1 MKKLLCIFVSAL
13 LAAGVFGVT
22 ASAAN
27 ETVVEFM
34 AFDTIEPGNYLSPAE
49 GVTTAINEA
58 SYYDELFDTIYY
70 SLANMESTIDFTKF
84 NFPITE
90 EYSKIIGK
98 VYNYVTLLSPE
109 LFLGITLGDSFSGV
123 LNSNNEPIIKSIDVS
138 YDRTKTEYNEQ
149 YKEYKQELDSIVAAV
164 PQGLT
169 DLEKVLYTY
178 NYLALNFRYEQN
190 YHNVPKENLIRD
202 VYNFFTKGEGVCYAY
217 SSAFIAIMNEIGIKA
232 TYAIDDADEH
242 AWNIVYL
249 DGKPYHIDCTHAD
262 PTSDGTVEEN
272 SEDGVKQVTYCYDTV
287 GLVSYDHFLKSDDT
301 IKNACELHKEYTT
314 YEEMLFGTDISCIDT
329 EYDSGY
335 VWLNGTV
342 ASPFTYCDGSWY
354 YMDYYD
360 DNPKDNVNGIT
371 RLLKMD
377 NTFKSSIETEAVIDD
392 IWYTD
397 ESHWYFWPGYFGSI
411 FTFGNEV
418 CYSTPK
424 GFSLYNPQTSSI
436 TELSCEKY
444 DLGSNSIYG
453 CSYDGHGNIKV
464 LCQSSPKDVPKNNIT
479 VKVSMGSNA
488 AALTATQK
496 FIITGECD
504 KNWGYFD
511 VSGDIGIDIRDLVAL
526 KKRAASVS
534 GGNSGEYFPGNW

>member
-90 EYSKIIGK
+90 EYSNIIGK

-109 LFLGITLGDSFSGV
+109 LFLGITLGDLFSGV

-190 YHNVPKENLIRD
+190 SYNVPNEDRIRD

-217 SSAFIAIMNEIGIKA
+217 SQAFIAIMNELGIKA
-232 TYAIDDADEH
+232 TYAIDDAHNH

-262 PTSDGTVEEN
+262 PISKVTVEEKI
-272 SEDGVKQVTYCYDTV
+272 EDDVKQVTYCYDTA
-287 GLVSYDHFLKSDDT
+287 GLVSYDHFLKSDNT
-301 IKNACELHKEYTT
+301 INACEEHSEYTT
-314 YEEMLFGTDISCIDT
+314 YEEKLFGTDISCTDT
-329 EYDSGY
+329 AYDSGY
-335 VWLNGTV
+335 VWLNSTV

-354 YMDYYD
+354 YMDYNGD
-360 DNPKDNVNGIT
+360 KDETWLVST
-371 RLLKMD
+371 D
-377 NTFKSSIETEAVIDD
+377 NTFKSADYKVVKIDD
-392 IWYTD
+392 VWD
-397 ESHWYFWPGYFGSI
+397 ADGGGNWLGYFGSI

-418 CYSTPK
+418 CYSTPE
-424 GFSLYNPQTSSI
+424 GFSLYNPQTGSI

-464 LCQSSPKDVPKNNIT
+464 LCQSSPNDVPKNNIT

-534 GGNSGEYFPGNW
+534 VGDSGGWIESDF

>member
-22 ASAAN
+22 ASASAKEEAV
-27 ETVVEFM
+27 ETAIFNAAEF
-34 AFDTIEPGNYLSPAE
+34 GNYLSSS
-49 GVTTAINEA
+49 EA
-58 SYYDELFDTIYY
+58 GTKLYSSTDVDELYNVIY
-70 SLANMESTIDFTKF
+70 N
-84 NFPITE
+84 
-90 EYSKIIGK
+90 
-98 VYNYVTLLSPE
+98 
-109 LFLGITLGDSFSGV
+109 GI
-123 LNSNNEPIIKSIDVS
+123 LNSETQIDVS
-138 YDRTKTEYNEQ
+138 SYQLSKNDENLNLVYYIIEHIVCKYPELNFKKGKGFSYSYNENTNKILSILLTYNENYALQ
-149 YKEYKQELDSIVAAV
+149 YAEYKEILDNIVANI

-190 YHNVPKENLIRD
+190 YLNVPDEDLIRD
-202 VYNFFTKGEGVCYAY
+202 VYNFFTKGEGVCVAY
-217 SSAFIAIMNEIGIKA
+217 SLAFIAIMNEIGIKA
-232 TYAIDDADEH
+232 TYVKDDYDRH

-249 DGKPYHIDCTHAD
+249 DNEPYHIDCTFAD
-262 PTSDGTVEEN
+262 PTVEGKTDE
-272 SEDGVKQVTYCYDTV
+272 VTYAYDTA
-287 GLVSYDHFLKSDDT
+287 GLVNYNCFLKSDLTLNSD
-301 IKNACELHKEYTT
+301 NQHNEYTT
-314 YEEMLFGTDISCIDT
+314 FEELLFGNSIRCNDT
-329 EYDSGY
+329 AYDSGY
-335 VWLNGTV
+335 VWLNSTI

-354 YMDYYD
+354 YMDYNGD
-360 DNPKDNVNGIT
+360 KDETWLVST
-371 RLLKMD
+371 D
-377 NTFKSSIETEAVIDD
+377 NTFKSADYKVVKIDD
-392 IWYTD
+392 VWD
-397 ESHWYFWPGYFGSI
+397 ADGGGNWLGYFGSI

-418 CYSTPK
+418 CYSTPE
-424 GFSLYNPQTSSI
+424 GFSLYNPQTGSI

-464 LCQSSPKDVPKNNIT
+464 LCESSPKDVPENNIT

-534 GGNSGEYFPGNW
+534 VGD